1 MRLPYVHKWNEFWQW
16 QSESNFRILCFFQT
30 KITYTI
36 ILLRNLILASHLSFP
51 LSQFTKIISK
61 FLNCNEF
68 CTNEGRGNTQKEL
81 SLASKTS
88 LEVEKLNNSEIL
100 KPTRLCQWG
109 LLFRFSVLDEIYCG
123 FAVSAI
129 FCAVLRFL
137 IGPYAPLLKVSVSVS
152 IKTKQNIFD
161 HTKVF
166 VSFTPEGTLFDTF
179 SPIFHTKRPKTL
191 MEMTVYDCRLGP
203 VSRKPR

>member
-1 MRLPYVHKWNEFWQW
+1 MRLPYAHIWNEFWQW
-16 QSESNFRILCFFQT
+16 QSKSNFRIWCFFQT

-51 LSQFTKIISK
+51 LSQFTRIVSK

-109 LLFRFSVLDEIYCG
+109 LLFRFSVSDEIYCG
-123 FAVSAI
+123 FAVFGDFLRGFAVSNRPLRPPQLGNGTIILRKAI
-129 FCAVLRFL
+129 EEKTLQKW
-137 IGPYAPLLKVSVSVS
+137 LKFSDCRKTIPKQIQPSC
-152 IKTKQNIFD
+152 IKIFRP
-161 HTKVF
+161 HFVF
-166 VSFTPEGTLFDTF
+166 VWFRESNE
-179 SPIFHTKRPKTL
+179 I
-191 MEMTVYDCRLGP
+191 
-203 VSRKPR
+203 

>member
-1 MRLPYVHKWNEFWQW
+1 MRLPYAHIWNEFWQW
-16 QSESNFRILCFFQT
+16 QSKSNFRIWCFFQT

-51 LSQFTKIISK
+51 LSQFTRIVSK

-88 LEVEKLNNSEIL
+88 LDVEKLYNSEIL

-109 LLFRFSVLDEIYCG
+109 LLFRFSVSDEIYCG
-123 FAVSAI
+123 FAVFGDFLRGFAVSNRPLRPPSLTQALNRLRTSRLSCKITNRFYNKILDRDWFSA
-129 FCAVLRFL
+129 
-137 IGPYAPLLKVSVSVS
+137 LLFA
-152 IKTKQNIFD
+152 T
-161 HTKVF
+161 
-166 VSFTPEGTLFDTF
+166 
-179 SPIFHTKRPKTL
+179 
-191 MEMTVYDCRLGP
+191 
-203 VSRKPR
+203 

>member
-1 MRLPYVHKWNEFWQW
+1 MRLPYAHIWNEFWQW
-16 QSESNFRILCFFQT
+16 QSKSNFRIWCFFQT

-36 ILLRNLILASHLSFP
+36 ILLRHLILASHLSFP

-109 LLFRFSVLDEIYCG
+109 LLFRFSVSDEIYCG
-123 FAVSAI
+123 FAVFGDFLRGFAVSNRPLRPPHTCI
-129 FCAVLRFL
+129 CIWCNLGSTRIILGVYSNSQHFC
-137 IGPYAPLLKVSVSVS
+137 LL
-152 IKTKQNIFD
+152 
-161 HTKVF
+161 
-166 VSFTPEGTLFDTF
+166 LFF
-179 SPIFHTKRPKTL
+179 RKKGSPGFRIPALPGFWNFGIPIFQPWQF
-191 MEMTVYDCRLGP
+191 
-203 VSRKPR
+203 